1 MTDGKNESV
10 VPSKPLTV
18 DITPVKEE
26 SVEVATKI
34 MRENNPDKVK
44 DLTHLFN
51 VLQAKKNV
59 ARVMKLDGLLD
70 HVSDAMLDRFEKR
83 PDEFSNQDLIA
94 YMNTVQTAIEKATK
108 SVNMVDETP
117 AIVVNNN
124 TQVNVDNGTCGGLD
138 RESRERVADFIKKV
152 LENAQKK
159 DYEDTAVETTAEDIT
174 DGGTN
179 NDVQ

>member
-51 VLQAKKNV
+51 VLQA
-59 ARVMKLDGLLD
+59 
-70 HVSDAMLDRFEKR
+70 
-83 PDEFSNQDLIA
+83 
-94 YMNTVQTAIEKATK
+94 
-108 SVNMVDETP
+108 
-117 AIVVNNN
+117 
-124 TQVNVDNGTCGGLD
+124 
-138 RESRERVADFIKKV
+138 
-152 LENAQKK
+152 
-159 DYEDTAVETTAEDIT
+159 
-174 DGGTN
+174 
-179 NDVQ
+179 

>member
-51 VLQAKKNV
+51 MLQAKKNV

-108 SVNMVDETP
+108 SVNMVDEAP

-124 TQVNVDNGTCGGLD
+124 TQVNVDNGTGGGLD